1 MKAVC
6 STDSDITLQS
16 SDGVLY
22 KVHRKNLGIHSEG
35 FAAADAISA
44 STDDNNNSEIVH
56 LSESSVVLD
65 LLLQYMYHQH
75 QPDLEDVDFQVL
87 AEAAEKYEVY
97 SATAVCNLG
106 EWAIALH
113 GRVLIPSGYWF

>member
-1 MKAVC
+1 MLPIPISHYNRLMVSFTKYIARTWGYILKA
-6 STDSDITLQS
+6 SLLLMLSWHPQMTIITL
-16 SDGVLY
+16 
-22 KVHRKNLGIHSEG
+22 
-35 FAAADAISA
+35 F
-44 STDDNNNSEIVH
+44 
-56 LSESSVVLD
+56 LSESSTVLD

-87 AEAAEKYEVY
+87 AEAAEVAEKYEVY